1 MYVCIYTAVVSN
13 SAIMVSR
20 GIPNILSQIASKNR
34 ILEMKMDFMLFAEHY
49 LLFLPSLS
57 LLLLFSTTKIYNKRW
72 KKDVVYLYQ
81 FSRASSSPNISPFC
95 FKVET
100 WLRANKLKYELRGH
114 WNFEPWERYFPFVE
128 LNGEKIS
135 DSEIIVEQLQKHFNL
150 KDELGEVDI
159 GIARTIDRM
168 IERNTYYLLL
178 YFIFVENLP
187 KFLQELEPSLI
198 KRWFIRSTISS
209 FHNKVQR
216 IFADLGLS
224 KCSRND
230 LISML
235 QKDVAA
241 IDVILG
247 DKKFL
252 FGVKPTASD
261 FTVFGHLATS
271 YYLPFRQPI
280 TDILDDKYPR
290 VKRLIERMRQ
300 HYYPEWKF

>member
-1 MYVCIYTAVVSN
+1 MIYSLRKAAVSARINTVVVSN
-13 SAIMVSR
+13 GATMVPR
-20 GIPNILSQIASKNR
+20 GIPTILSQYTPKN
-34 ILEMKMDFMLFAEHY
+34 
-49 LLFLPSLS
+49 
-57 LLLLFSTTKIYNKRW
+57 STFRIYNKRW

-100 WLRANKLKYELRGH
+100 WLRANKLKHELRSY
-114 WNFEPWERYFPFVE
+114 WNFQPWERYLPFVE

-135 DSEIIVEQLQKHFNL
+135 CSQLIVEQLQRHFNL
-150 KDELGEVDI
+150 NDQLEKVDI
-159 GIARTIDRM
+159 GVARAIDRM
-168 IERNTYYLLL
+168 IERNTHYLLL

-187 KFLQELEPSLI
+187 KFLQGFEPSLI
-198 KRWFIRSTISS
+198 KRWFMRGTISP
-209 FHNKVQR
+209 FHDKVR
-216 IFADLGLS
+216 RTFVDMGFS

-235 QKDVAA
+235 QKDIAA

-252 FGVKPTASD
+252 FGVKPTLSD

-271 YYLPFRQPI
+271 YYLPFHQPI

-300 HYYPEWKF
+300 HYYPEWEFNT

>member
-1 MYVCIYTAVVSN
+1 MSNGTTA
-13 SAIMVSR
+13 VSR
-20 GIPNILSQIASKNR
+20 GVPTILSQFAPKNR
-34 ILEMKMDFMLFAEHY
+34 
-49 LLFLPSLS
+49 
-57 LLLLFSTTKIYNKRW
+57 IYNKRW

-81 FSRASSSPNISPFC
+81 FSRAPSSPNISPFC

-100 WLRANKLKYELRGH
+100 WLRANKLKYELCNY
-114 WNFEPWERYFPFVE
+114 WDFQPWERYFPFIE
-128 LNGEKIS
+128 LNGERIFNS
-135 DSEIIVEQLQKHFNL
+135 QLIVEQLQKRFNL
-150 KDELGEVDI
+150 NDQLKEVDV
-159 GIARTIDRM
+159 GVARAIDQM
-168 IERNTYYLLL
+168 IERNTHYLLL

-187 KFLQELEPSLI
+187 KFLQGLELSLI
-198 KRWFIRSTISS
+198 KRWFIHSTISS
-209 FHNKVQR
+209 FHSKVQR
-216 IFADLGLS
+216 IFVDMGLV
-224 KCSRND
+224 KCSRDD
-230 LISML
+230 LIDML
-235 QKDVAA
+235 QKDIAA

-300 HYYPEWKF
+300 HYYPEWEFNT